1 MLRFCCL
8 MKVRRERRDARARSL
23 VQSRVCVCVCV
34 CVREIIHT
42 HTHIQRTHS
51 RNDSRR
57 GGCAAAE
64 EEGSELIVF
73 LRINIINVIQQSVLD
88 EGAITP
94 GKIHSTSLIGAAID
108 RPRSGSA
115 FRFRLR
121 AIRHSR
127 EPRES
132 RQVFWHGKR
141 GRGPWNYYLTKDRS
155 RVLSRPPSFFFFD
168 GRDNRECDKAVSFT
182 ARRKTIRTR

>member
-8 MKVRRERRDARARSL
+8 MKVRRERERSLAHTFAFLCVRAR
-23 VQSRVCVCVCV
+23 
-34 CVREIIHT
+34 EITHIHT
-42 HTHIQRTHS
+42 HRT
-51 RNDSRR
+51 RGYNDGRR

-108 RPRSGSA
+108 RPRGSRSA
-115 FRFRLR
+115 EQCIRFRLCMY
-121 AIRHSR
+121 ATSDSR
-127 EPRES
+127 EPKEFLLEGFRQEAGGGWFREMEILFGERRIESKGS
-132 RQVFWHGKR
+132 RFH
-141 GRGPWNYYLTKDRS
+141 
-155 RVLSRPPSFFFFD
+155 VLHSFD
-168 GRDNRECDKAVSFT
+168 ERDNRKYICRSQ
-182 ARRKTIRTR
+182 